1 MREGDAVSRFVK
13 ETLLGGYKDVAGGY
27 SDSECTHVIL
37 TMKEYDKLLDEKR
50 IADHHKNTRRPV
62 LYPQL

>member
-50 IADHHKNTRRPV
+50 FAEQKKVNPE
-62 LYPQL
+62 